1 MACNVHAG
9 TMNEETGRIPG
20 KNMRANKVTILQRA
34 MAILVAACL
43 TFVGAFSGASGLFG
57 VFSKGGSVANAAD
70 SDEGTETTTQTLWVW
85 TWDQPQVIQ
94 DGNNT
99 YYEYPL
105 YNFAERGH
113 SGKFYRMKVTTI
125 RMKEVPEEN
134 NPFSSLDG
142 CVGKF
147 GTGNNINVDP
157 KYYLVDDYVPDKTI
171 TVVDNNDSS
180 YNGTYVLYTEFTPD
194 PLHPGQYYRL
204 DPVLNTEGSSRIQFF
219 GNKLGG
225 SGGWVKPNNWPDTDP
240 TIKKSFHRD
249 YVIWLCPTKSQT
261 LYNFIKVSKNE
272 YYRLNKQTD
281 GIFGATADRVE
292 KEKTLDPELWP
303 SLVEPY
309 DFSNLQGKYITYQN
323 NNYYYYDSAMAEAG
337 IEIPKHYFTINGND
351 YSISVY
357 NRFTTQ
363 NGYDDDA
370 DKYWLATDR
379 AADWGSNS
387 SSEYRYHRDFTV
399 TFHER
404 ANTYT
409 ATFKTGT
416 DEWSDTFQCGT
427 APIYGGEALSGED
440 DDYIY
445 IFAGWKAEDGTVYGP
460 NDELPVSFENVTYQ
474 AVIETQTKITI
485 TAKDTGK
492 QFGAAEPELE
502 WEVDKDLSEDDLAT
516 LHVQVSRVSGEE
528 IGPYVITVSGDEVQG
543 KYHIT
548 YVNGTF
554 TISQATDFTV
564 TLEGST
570 YEYDGDAKHITNSP
584 TTTAGGETT
593 YTYSFEEDGTY
604 VADLASLAKTDAGT
618 YTVYVKATN
627 PNYSNPATT
636 TATLTIS
643 KASGLTVS
651 LEGSEF
657 TYDGK
662 AKCIENSPTTNAAG
676 GETTYTYSFEE
687 NGTYVDD
694 LSSLT
699 ETKVGAY
706 TVYVKATNPN
716 YSSTATTTATLK
728 IKQKELTITAGSD
741 SKVYD
746 GTELTA
752 HTYTNTPLAEG
763 DAIESIK
770 ITGSQREIGSSNN
783 VPSAAKIFTATGEDV
798 TSCYDITYANGTLK
812 VTPREVTIKANDQN
826 KKYGESD
833 PDFDATVT
841 GLAQGDDETALTYEV
856 SCEHDEDAGVYVIT
870 VTAETEQGNYIV
882 KTENAAFTIGT
893 YNGVIVKIVGGTKT
907 TVYDGTEQTV
917 EGFTVTM
924 ESGLYTFNDFKFTGY
939 AAATAKDVGKT
950 DMGLSADQFVNM
962 NTNFSEVA
970 FIVTDGWLLIDPAE
984 AKVTAKDTKKVYGD
998 KDPELTAETTGV
1010 FGDDK
1015 LTYEITRETGENI
1028 GAYGI
1033 SVGGDEVQGNYVV
1046 SYEGGEFTIERREI
1060 TVKAD
1065 DIVKTYGKGDP
1076 DLTVTIEN
1084 MPGEY
1089 TVSLDEMLKA
1099 AFVGAPIANMSVRL
1113 PGTLRPFGRSAK
1125 STNYKA
1131 SAGSDVIRF
1140 TVSREEGEDVG
1151 TYKITVT
1158 GEEIQGN
1165 YKVAFA
1171 EGTFEVVTASDLEL
1185 TNLTPKSV
1193 VYDGKEHPLEV
1204 EASVTAGTKIEY
1216 STDGGTTWSATAP
1229 ALTNAGTVKVKVR
1242 ATNPNLGDAD
1252 LDVEFTIEPKAATVR
1267 VKDAS
1272 KKAGEA
1278 DPAWETE
1285 TEGLV
1290 GSDKLT
1296 FTVARAAGEDVGEY
1310 AIKASGEATQ
1320 GNYTV
1325 TFVDGK
1331 LTITNAGG
1339 DVPSPKTADTM
1350 PIALLAAV
1358 LLAALTTAALAA
1370 KKRRESAE

>member
-1 MACNVHAG
+1 MRKYWK
-9 TMNEETGRIPG
+9 RIVSL
-20 KNMRANKVTILQRA
+20 ALAV
-34 MAILVAACL
+34 CL
-43 TFVGAFSGASGLFG
+43 LFGGEAFSGADGLFG
-57 VFSKGGSVANAAD
+57 VLRRGGFVAYAAD
-70 SDEGTETTTQTLWVW
+70 DGEESGMTLWDW
-85 TWDQPQVIQ
+85 ENWSQPRQQ
-94 DGNNT
+94 EEGENYD

-105 YNFAERGH
+105 YNFAQRGD
-113 SGKFYRMKVTTI
+113 STVFYRMKVTTI
-125 RMKEVPEEN
+125 RMKKTTGDDTDPHRDLA
-134 NPFSSLDG
+134 S
-142 CVGKF
+142 CVTKYGS
-147 GTGNNINVDP
+147 GNNRPVGPEN
-157 KYYLVDDYVPDKTI
+157 YYPPEAYVPDKTI
-171 TVVDNNDSS
+171 DVVDNKDPSF
-180 YNGTYVLYTEFTPD
+180 NGEYTLYSEFTPD
-194 PLHPGQYYRL
+194 PTNPGRYYRL
-204 DPVLNTEGSSRIQFF
+204 VPVMENGHERVQFF

-225 SGGWVKPNNWPDTDP
+225 SGGWVLPHNWPSTEP
-240 TIKKSFHRD
+240 TEKRSFHRD
-249 YVIWLCPTKSQT
+249 YVIWLLPTESQT

-272 YYRLNKQTD
+272 YYRLNKQD
-281 GIFGATADRVE
+281 NGIFGATADRVE
-292 KEKTLDPELWP
+292 KEKPLDPELWP

-309 DFSNLQGKYITYQN
+309 DFSDLQGKYITYQN
-323 NNYYYYDSAMAEAG
+323 KDYYYYDSAMAEAG
-337 IEIPKHYFTINGND
+337 IEIPEHYFTINGND

-363 NGYDDDA
+363 NGYDNDD

-379 AADWGSNS
+379 KADWGLNNGSG
-387 SSEYRYHRDFTV
+387 YRYHRDFTV

-409 ATFKTGT
+409 ATFKNGT
-416 DEWSDTFQCGT
+416 DEWSNTFQCGT

-440 DDYIY
+440 DEYIY
-445 IFAGWKAEDGTVYGP
+445 IFAGWKASDGTVYGP

-492 QFGAAEPELE
+492 QFGAADPELE
-502 WEVDKDLSEDDLAT
+502 WKVDKELSEDDLAT
-516 LHVQVSRVSGEE
+516 LQVQVSRASGEE
-528 IGPYVITVSGDEVQG
+528 IGPYVITASGDEVQG

-570 YEYDGDAKHITNSP
+570 YEYDGTAKHITNSP
-584 TTTAGGETT
+584 TTTADGETT

-604 VADLASLAKTDAGT
+604 VADLASLTKTDAGT

-643 KASGLTVS
+643 KVPGLTVS
-651 LEGSEF
+651 LTGSQF

-676 GETTYTYSFEE
+676 GKTTYTYSFAE

-694 LSSLT
+694 LTSLT
-699 ETKVGAY
+699 KKDAGTY

-716 YSSTATTTATLK
+716 YSNIATTTATLK
-728 IKQKELTITAGSD
+728 IA
-741 SKVYD
+741 
-746 GTELTA
+746 
-752 HTYTNTPLAEG
+752 
-763 DAIESIK
+763 
-770 ITGSQREIGSSNN
+770 
-783 VPSAAKIFTATGEDV
+783 
-798 TSCYDITYANGTLK
+798 
-812 VTPREVTIKANDQN
+812 PREVTIKANDQN

-893 YNGVIVKIVGGTKT
+893 FNGVIVKIVGNTKT

-939 AAATAKDVGKT
+939 AAATAKDAGKT
-950 DMGLSADQFVNM
+950 DMGLSADQFVNK
-962 NTNFSEVA
+962 NSNFSEVA

-1065 DIVKTYGKGDP
+1065 DIVKTFGKGDP

-1171 EGTFEVVTASDLEL
+1171 EGTFEVVMASDLEL

-1216 STDGGTTWSATAP
+1216 STDGGTTWSANAP

-1285 TEGLV
+1285 VEGLV
-1290 GSDKLT
+1290 GSDKLVY
-1296 FTVARAAGEDVGEY
+1296 TVARAAGETVGEY

>member
-1 MACNVHAG
+1 MRKYWK
-9 TMNEETGRIPG
+9 RI
-20 KNMRANKVTILQRA
+20 VS
-34 MAILVAACL
+34 LVLAVCL
-43 TFVGAFSGASGLFG
+43 LFGGEAFSGADGLFG
-57 VFSKGGSVANAAD
+57 VLRRGGLVAYAAD
-70 SDEGTETTTQTLWVW
+70 DGEESGMTLWDW
-85 TWDQPQVIQ
+85 KWSQPKQQ
-94 DGNNT
+94 EEGENYD

-105 YNFAERGH
+105 YNFAQRGD
-113 SGKFYRMKVTTI
+113 SGVFYRMKVTTI
-125 RMKEVPEEN
+125 RMKKTTGDDTDPHRDLGACVDKYVGQSANVNNRPVGPEN
-134 NPFSSLDG
+134 
-142 CVGKF
+142 
-147 GTGNNINVDP
+147 
-157 KYYLVDDYVPDKTI
+157 YYPPEAYVPDKTI
-171 TVVDNNDSS
+171 EVVDNKDSS
-180 YNGTYVLYTEFTPD
+180 FSGEYTLYSEFTPD
-194 PLHPGQYYRL
+194 PKADPENPGRYYRL
-204 DPVLNTEGSSRIQFF
+204 VPVMENGHERVQFF

-225 SGGWVKPNNWPDTDP
+225 SGGWVQPHNWPSTDP
-240 TIKKSFHRD
+240 AEKRSFHRD
-249 YVIWLCPTKSQT
+249 YVIWLITTGNQT
-261 LYNFIKVSKNE
+261 VYNFLKVGKD
-272 YYRLNKQTD
+272 YYRLNKQEN
-281 GIFGATADRVE
+281 GVCGALANLADKETNLDAENWPRLIEPYNFSGLSVTIG
-292 KEKTLDPELWP
+292 EKT
-303 SLVEPY
+303 
-309 DFSNLQGKYITYQN
+309 
-323 NNYYYYDSAMAEAG
+323 YYYFDSAMFEAG
-337 IEIPKHYFTINGND
+337 EEIPDNYFTVDPEDFELG
-351 YSISVY
+351 VY
-357 NRFTTQ
+357 KRFTAEG
-363 NGYDDDA
+363 NYGDEN
-370 DKYWLATDR
+370 YWLGTDR
-379 AADWGSNS
+379 PDDWGDNQSTD
-387 SSEYRYHRDFTV
+387 YRYHRDFVAVLHSSTDK
-399 TFHER
+399 
-404 ANTYT
+404 YK
-409 ATFKTGT
+409 ATFKNG
-416 DEWSDTFQCGT
+416 DKVLFEKRIPVGT
-427 APIYGGEALSGED
+427 APVYEGETPTKDED
-440 DDYIY
+440 VSYVY
-445 IFAGWKAEDGTVYGP
+445 TFAGWKAEDGTVYAP
-460 NDELPVSFENVTYQ
+460 DAELPEGLTDVTYT
-474 AVIETQTKITI
+474 AVFDARTKITV
-485 TAKDTGK
+485 TAKNAGK
-492 QFGAAEPELE
+492 TYGDADSDLK
-502 WEVDKDLSEDDLAT
+502 WEVDKELPQEDLDAL
-516 LHVQVSRVSGEE
+516 VVNVSRDAGERVGKYTITASGEE
-528 IGPYVITVSGDEVQG
+528 DQG
-543 KYHIT
+543 KYHISYET
-548 YVNGTF
+548 GEFSVSEKPLTITANSKTKTYDATPLYDEGFETSGLAFKDKIDTISVTGSRTDVGEANNVVKDAVITDAIGEDVTFCYDISYVNGLL
-554 TISQATDFTV
+554 TV
-564 TLEGST
+564 TGASNLTVSLEGSEYT
-570 YEYDGDAKHITNSP
+570 YDGTAKAITNQPISNE
-584 TTTAGGETT
+584 AGGTT
-593 YTYSFEEDGTY
+593 SYSFSFAEDGTY
-604 VADLASLAKTDAGT
+604 VSDLSTLTKTDAGT
-618 YTVYVKATN
+618 YTVYVRATN
-627 PNYSNPATT
+627 PNYSN
-636 TATLTIS
+636 
-643 KASGLTVS
+643 
-651 LEGSEF
+651 
-657 TYDGK
+657 
-662 AKCIENSPTTNAAG
+662 
-676 GETTYTYSFEE
+676 
-687 NGTYVDD
+687 
-694 LSSLT
+694 
-699 ETKVGAY
+699 
-706 TVYVKATNPN
+706 
-716 YSSTATTTATLK
+716 TATTTATLK
-728 IKQKELTITAGSD
+728 IAQKE
-741 SKVYD
+741 
-746 GTELTA
+746 
-752 HTYTNTPLAEG
+752 
-763 DAIESIK
+763 
-770 ITGSQREIGSSNN
+770 
-783 VPSAAKIFTATGEDV
+783 V
-798 TSCYDITYANGTLK
+798 T
-812 VTPREVTIKANDQN
+812 VTANDKN
-826 KKYGESD
+826 KQYGDTD
-833 PDFDATVT
+833 PEFDATVE
-841 GLAQGDDETALTYEV
+841 GLADGEDASKIRYVV
-856 SCEHDEDAGVYVIT
+856 SCEHEEQTGVYTIE
-870 VTAETEQGNYIV
+870 VTAETDQGNYLV
-882 KTENAAFTIGT
+882 KVENGAFIIGT

-939 AAATAKDVGKT
+939 AAATAKDAGKT

-962 NTNFSEVA
+962 NSNFSEVA

-1089 TVSLDEMLKA
+1089 NISLDEMLKA

-1216 STDGGTTWSATAP
+1216 STDGGTTWSANAP

-1296 FTVARAAGEDVGEY
+1296 FTVARAAGETVGEY

-1350 PIALLAAV
+1350 PIALLAAL
-1358 LLAALTTAALAA
+1358 LLAAFTTAALAA